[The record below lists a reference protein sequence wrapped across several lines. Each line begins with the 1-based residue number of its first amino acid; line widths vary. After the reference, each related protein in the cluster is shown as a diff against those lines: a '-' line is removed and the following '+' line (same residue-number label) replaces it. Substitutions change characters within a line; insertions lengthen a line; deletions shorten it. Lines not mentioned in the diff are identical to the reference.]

1 MNNCIECIDC
11 NFMFTTIK
19 YIIGDIS
26 EEILNEYNHT
36 LFDENHNCLK
46 CSLNE
51 GCYHIITQQNIN
63 DFRYDPN
70 FITFIKNKKLKDISI
85 KKLKD
90 ISIIIINNY
99 CAKYQSFAIKNIIYK
114 DNTKG
119 IYIICDYKKMLLC
132 LIEEWIN
139 CSCFINEPHKLIIYY
154 KYALQLFLSKKL
166 IDEDWI
172 NNKIKNI
179 NRTNYQTQLTTIYND
194 LRNEL
199 GYFMHL

>member
-1 MNNCIECIDC
+1 MDNCNEC

-19 YIIGDIS
+19 YIIGDIP

-36 LFDENHNCLK
+36 LFDENQNCFK

-51 GCYHIITQQNIN
+51 GCYHIITPQNIN
-63 DFRYDPN
+63 DFRYDTN
-70 FITFIKNKKLKDISI
+70 FISFIRNKKI
-85 KKLKD
+85 KG

-119 IYIICDYKKMLLC
+119 IYIISDYKKMLLC

-139 CSCFINEPHKLIIYY
+139 CSCFVNEPYKLLMCY

-179 NRTNYQTQLTTIYND
+179 KRTDFQNQLTTIYTD

-199 GYFMHL
+199 EL

>member
-1 MNNCIECIDC
+1 MNNYDIQNSCNEC

-51 GCYHIITQQNIN
+51 GCYHIITIDNVN
-63 DFRYDPN
+63 DFRYDVN
-70 FITFIKNKKLKDISI
+70 FITFIKNKKLKDV
-85 KKLKD
+85 
-90 ISIIIINNY
+90 SIIIINNY
-99 CAKYQSFAIKNIIYK
+99 CAKYQSFTIKNITYK

-119 IYIICDYKKMLLC
+119 IYIIYDYKKMLLC
-132 LIEEWIN
+132 LVEEWIN
-139 CSCFINEPHKLIIYY
+139 CSCFVNEPDKLIIYY
-154 KYALQLFLSKKL
+154 KYALQLFSSKKL

-179 NRTNYQTQLTTIYND
+179 KRTDCQIQLTTIYND
-194 LRNEL
+194 LRKEL
-199 GYFMHL
+199 GY